1 MRPWPGICAFLV
13 IALLAVP
20 AGARSTINVLV
31 GTEVSQAAQ
40 ATMSTALWAR
50 LVAQW
55 VGENVIPFRGKPTL
69 EDCARGKALYMV
81 NAPFELKPKLPG
93 GTTLHINDRIAALSH
108 VTVTNC
114 VTKQVVFDQ
123 IVPLES
129 NPVSTSNEGDLEP
142 VAAVTWE
149 SSIRQ
154 SLRSH
159 PIFFSTLARVS
170 RVSPPFVFIEGGTKG
185 LAIGQT
191 LRIYAAADGT
201 LRNPPVV
208 LTIVEIFG
216 KMIEAQ
222 YDSTNPS
229 NRVAVGD
236 LVEPYAGATR

>member
-1 MRPWPGICAFLV
+1 MRLWVATCVFVFTVLV
-13 IALLAVP
+13 ASAE
-20 AGARSTINVLV
+20 ARSTVNVLV

-69 EDCARGKALYMV
+69 EDCARNKALYMV
-81 NAPFELKPKLPG
+81 SAPFELKPKLPG
-93 GTTLHINDRIAALSH
+93 GTTLHVNDRIAALSH

-129 NPVSTSNEGDLEP
+129 NPVSTANEGDLEP

-154 SLRSH
+154 SLRTH
-159 PIFFSTLARVS
+159 PIVFSSLARVS
-170 RVSPPFVFIEGGTKG
+170 RVSPPFVFIEGAAKG
-185 LAIGQT
+185 LAVGQT

-201 LRNPPVV
+201 VRNPPVV
-208 LTIVEIFG
+208 LTIIDIFG
-216 KMIEAQ
+216 RQVIQAQ
-222 YDSTNPS
+222 YDSTNP
-229 NRVAVGD
+229 NNKVAVGD